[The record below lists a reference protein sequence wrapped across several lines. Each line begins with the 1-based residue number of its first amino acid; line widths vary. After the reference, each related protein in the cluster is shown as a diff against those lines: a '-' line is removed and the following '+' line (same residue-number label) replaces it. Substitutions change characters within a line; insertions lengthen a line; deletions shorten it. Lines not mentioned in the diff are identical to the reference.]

1 MPQPGSKIPCML
13 QLRPGSAKL
22 LSLRAAPTEAHAPR
36 AHALLQEKPPQ
47 REACAP
53 QWREPQRTA
62 AGEIL
67 WIAMKTQG
75 NQKVKK
81 KKRIVYIISNCIVNE
96 GPLSPCGYLHLHS
109 LKLNTIWKSIS
120 QLMAAFQG
128 VDSPWLVAVKEL
140 PRWLSGKESACQCR
154 RHGSRGEEEMA
165 THSGILAW
173 KIPWTKEPGELQ
185 FMCSQRV
192 RHDWAQMW

>member
-1 MPQPGSKIPCML
+1 MHLEPTFCYKRSHRSEKPVHHNEESPNAL
-13 QLRPGSAKL
+13 QLEKSCGQRWRPKATKKL
-22 LSLRAAPTEAHAPR
+22 
-36 AHALLQEKPPQ
+36 
-47 REACAP
+47 
-53 QWREPQRTA
+53 
-62 AGEIL
+62 
-67 WIAMKTQG
+67 
-75 NQKVKK
+75 KK